1 MDLKLSIIIEKLQ
14 EKGIVVENRHR
25 TDPVIQNVS
34 YVRNHKEFAA
44 ESISSRVW
52 VFDKRNQ
59 TLLEVLNKEYAEEGF
74 CYIFCGDETGE
85 SEKVI
90 GAVGSIIAEFSHWR
104 EQIFLKMLEKDDM
117 QSIIDYMGTKVSNPF
132 VLLDDNGFILARS
145 KGHESVP
152 DGTIWDTMKGNYLN
166 LYDFYS
172 PKEWKNI
179 RHQMD
184 AAAHKHVLF
193 RPEKDVR
200 HIYYA
205 ITLYDHAHMIGSMGA
220 MDINGPFTDGQ
231 IAIMEMIRDMLEVYL
246 RTEYNAVESG
256 AIITTSFNRLINGDY
271 DLNAV
276 RKSLNKKHWKMDDFF
291 YLLTFDF
298 LEMVN
303 LEIELASWMNLIH
316 MQFPKSMIGLLN
328 KQIVVVIR
336 RKDYDWNDK
345 KQKEALEQFLVQYD
359 FYCGI
364 SYPFKNFE
372 NCRYFCEQS
381 CFAALI
387 ATQVVE
393 TAEGAGRIVEYR
405 NVQMEHMIRLMKK
418 KDEVK
423 KYCHPAILMLH
434 SSSKKSD
441 QILLQCLKS
450 YLTNGRSIAHAAQAL
465 NMHRNTLIYRL
476 ERLEEILEVHFEY
489 LTDNEIMG
497 LLMSCYI
504 VNAI

>member
-14 EKGIVVENRHR
+14 ENGIAVENKFES
-25 TDPVIQNVS
+25 DPFIQSVS
-34 YVRNHKEFAA
+34 YARDHEEIAV

-52 VFDKRNQ
+52 VFDKRNMHW
-59 TLLEVLNKEYAEEGF
+59 LETFKKQYEREGF
-74 CYIFCGDETGE
+74 CYIICGDGTGE
-85 SEKVI
+85 SEKII
-90 GAVGSIIAEFSHWR
+90 GTVGSIIAEFSHWR
-104 EQIFLKMLEKDDM
+104 EQILLKMLEKDDM
-117 QSIIDYMGTKVSNPF
+117 QSIIDYMGKKVRNPF

-145 KGHESVP
+145 KGHESIP

-184 AAAHKHVLF
+184 AAGHKHVLF

-205 ITLYDHAHMIGSMGA
+205 ITLYDHGHMIGSMGA

-246 RTEYNAVESG
+246 RAEYNVAESG
-256 AIITTSFNRLINGDY
+256 SIITTSFNRLINGDY

-276 RKSLNKKHWKMDDFF
+276 RKSLNKKHWKTDEFF
-291 YLLTFDF
+291 NLLTFDF
-298 LEMVN
+298 PEIMN
-303 LEIELASWMNLIH
+303 SEIELASWMNLIH

-328 KQIVVVIR
+328 KQIVVVLC

-345 KQKEALEQFLVQYD
+345 KQIEALERFLVQYD
-359 FYCGI
+359 LYCGI

-372 NCRYFCEQS
+372 NCRLFCEQS
-381 CFAALI
+381 SFAALI
-387 ATQVVE
+387 ASQMAE
-393 TAEGAGRIVEYR
+393 TVEGADRIVEYK
-405 NVQMEHMIRLMKK
+405 NVQMEHMVKLMKR

-434 SSSKKSD
+434 CSPKKSD
-441 QILLQCLKS
+441 QILISCLKS

-489 LTDNEIMG
+489 LTDDEIMG
-497 LLMSCYI
+497 LIMSCYI
-504 VNAI
+504 VDEV

>member
-1 MDLKLSIIIEKLQ
+1 MDLKLSIIIEKLR
-14 EKGIVVENRHR
+14 EKGICVEKKQE
-25 TDPVIQNVS
+25 TDPFIQSVS
-34 YVRNHKEFAA
+34 YACTHEEFTG
-44 ESISSRVW
+44 ESILSRVW
-52 VFDKRNQ
+52 VFDKRNMH
-59 TLLEVLNKEYAEEGF
+59 LLETFKKKYDKEGF
-74 CYIFCGDETGE
+74 CYILCGDEAGE

-90 GAVGSIIAEFSHWR
+90 GAVGNIIAEFSYWR
-104 EQIFLKMLEKDDM
+104 ERILLKMLEKDDM

-145 KGHESVP
+145 KGHESIP

-172 PKEWKNI
+172 PKEWKKI

-184 AAAHKHVLF
+184 AAGHKHVLF

-205 ITLYDHAHMIGSMGA
+205 ITLYDHGHTIGSIGA

-246 RTEYNAVESG
+246 RAEYNAAESG
-256 AIITTSFNRLINGDY
+256 SIITPSFNRLINGDY

-276 RKSLNKKHWKMDDFF
+276 RKSLNKKHWKTDDFF

-298 LEMVN
+298 PEIVN
-303 LEIELASWMNLIH
+303 SEIELASWMNLLR

-328 KQIVVVIR
+328 KQIVLVVS
-336 RKDYDWNDK
+336 RKDHDWNDQ
-345 KQKEALEQFLVQYD
+345 KQKEALERFLVQYD
-359 FYCGI
+359 LYCGI
-364 SYPFKNFE
+364 SYSFKNFE
-372 NCRYFCEQS
+372 NCRCFCEQS
-381 CFAALI
+381 SFAALI
-387 ATQVVE
+387 ASQVVE
-393 TAEGAGRIVEYR
+393 SVEGVGRIVEYK
-405 NVQMEHMIRLMKK
+405 NVQMEHMIRLMR

-434 SSSKKSD
+434 SSPKKSD
-441 QILLQCLKS
+441 QILISCLKS

-465 NMHRNTLIYRL
+465 DMHRNTLIYRL

-489 LTDNEIMG
+489 LTDDEIMG

-504 VNAI
+504 VDGV